1 MRIVLIAALA
11 AGFAAVLPADGLSS
25 IHKLYISK
33 MGNDLDQYLRVEFM
47 KRAHGRFEIVLDKSL
62 ADAILTGV
70 TETKDGAFHTV
81 TGRYLGLE
89 DNATAAI
96 SLVDPTEK
104 KLLWSGEA
112 GDRSMFFSIAHRNGE
127 RKVAERVVKE
137 LLKAAR

>member
-1 MRIVLIAALA
+1 
-11 AGFAAVLPADGLSS
+11 
-25 IHKLYISK
+25 
-33 MGNDLDQYLRVEFM
+33 MGADLDQYLRVEIM
-47 KRAHGRFEIVLDKSL
+47 KRAKGRFQIVLDKAD

-70 TETKDGAFHTV
+70 TQTKDGAVHTI

-104 KLLWSGEA
+104 KLLWAGEA
-112 GDRSMFFSIAHRNGE
+112 GDRSLFFSVAHRNGE

-137 LLKAAR
+137 LLKATK